1 MEPNDAEETL
11 SQALEYRNSLR
22 RELNFD
28 WSQDEEE
35 EEGPGRGSG
44 GGALGR
50 DAQGPGR
57 GSGGGALGRDA
68 QWPGRGSGDG
78 VLGSD
83 AQGPGRGSGGGALG
97 RDAQGPGRGS
107 GGGALGRDAQG
118 LGRGSGGG
126 ALGRDAPGQGHGR
139 GAQGLRLGRAGAG
152 ATGDPARGRG
162 KRPAQSSSSGAVR
175 PVRGRGRPCTS
186 QAYRPPRSTSV
197 DVDHGSQPIDHGSQ
211 PIDVTDD
218 NLHDTTQNS
227 IMKEVCDKAD
237 WTFENTRVFCE
248 LCIQEIDAGNR
259 ANGVMTTRGYNNIA
273 EKYRIAVGLH
283 HSKVQLKNRLDFLK
297 GLYSFWLQLL
307 KDTGLGWNEALGTVV
322 ASEDYWNK
330 ATKGHPTWKQLR
342 RGPPDHE
349 DLLQEMF
356 GGIVVDGSSACAP
369 GEAVERNE
377 DEGLAAGDQQGDDS
391 DMYSTPPSTAHVPNR
406 RSSLNRA
413 SGSSATSP
421 LKQPKNQMVKVMQK
435 IHATLE
441 NNCKIANKVMLGEHL
456 EEKIKEVQSMAV
468 RCGARE
474 GSAEHFMATQLF
486 KKPENRATFKAF
498 ETDEG
503 RLLWLKRHC
512 DNAGFV

>member
-1 MEPNDAEETL
+1 M
-11 SQALEYRNSLR
+11 Q
-22 RELNFD
+22 
-28 WSQDEEE
+28 
-35 EEGPGRGSG
+35 
-44 GGALGR
+44 
-50 DAQGPGR
+50 
-57 GSGGGALGRDA
+57 
-68 QWPGRGSGDG
+68 
-78 VLGSD
+78 
-83 AQGPGRGSGGGALG
+83 
-97 RDAQGPGRGS
+97 
-107 GGGALGRDAQG
+107 
-118 LGRGSGGG
+118 
-126 ALGRDAPGQGHGR
+126 
-139 GAQGLRLGRAGAG
+139 
-152 ATGDPARGRG
+152 
-162 KRPAQSSSSGAVR
+162 
-175 PVRGRGRPCTS
+175 
-186 QAYRPPRSTSV
+186 
-197 DVDHGSQPIDHGSQ
+197 
-211 PIDVTDD
+211 
-218 NLHDTTQNS
+218 
-227 IMKEVCDKAD
+227 
-237 WTFENTRVFCE
+237 
-248 LCIQEIDAGNR
+248 
-259 ANGVMTTRGYNNIA
+259 
-273 EKYRIAVGLH
+273 
-283 HSKVQLKNRLDFLK
+283 
-297 GLYSFWLQLL
+297 
-307 KDTGLGWNEALGTVV
+307 
-322 ASEDYWNK
+322 
-330 ATKGHPTWKQLR
+330 GHPTWKQLK

-377 DEGLAAGDQQGDDS
+377 DEGLPAGDQQGDDT